1 VHALASYQE
10 LRDKAVLICRFVYDR
25 ELSDS
30 AGGNLA
36 VRADENR
43 ALVTPRY
50 MGQRKRWRI
59 EPGDLLLVDLN
70 GQVLEGQG
78 ECSRELRMHLGVL
91 REFALAGAVIHAH
104 PKYLMAFAVA
114 GRAMPTVIE
123 HTKKFGTIPVADC
136 GKSGS
141 AELAEAVVAVLR
153 PRASQLEQHGLACIL
168 PSHGVAV
175 VGRNLDDA
183 FDTLERL
190 ERNAVVL
197 LLGGAVR

>member
-1 VHALASYQE
+1 VGCYEE
-10 LRDKAVLICRFVYDR
+10 LRTKAVAICRLVYDR

-36 VRADENR
+36 VRAEKDR
-43 ALVTPRY
+43 ALITPRY
-50 MGQRKRWRI
+50 MGQRKRWHLNP
-59 EPGDLLLVDLN
+59 EDLLLVDLTGN
-70 GQVLEGQG
+70 VLEGQG
-78 ECSRELRMHLGVL
+78 ECSRELLMHLGVL
-91 REFALAGAVIHAH
+91 REFERAGAVIHAH

-114 GRAMPTVIE
+114 ARAMPNVIE
-123 HTKKFGTIPVADC
+123 HTKKFGTIPVAAC

-141 AELAEAVVAVLR
+141 EETAQAVLEILR
-153 PRASQLEQHGLACIL
+153 PRADQLTQHGLACIL
-168 PSHGVAV
+168 PGHGVAV

-197 LLGGAVR
+197 LLGGTVAR

>member
-1 VHALASYQE
+1 VGSYEE
-10 LRDKAVLICRFVYDR
+10 LRAKAAAICRLVYER

-36 VRADENR
+36 VRADQNR
-43 ALVTPRY
+43 ALITPRY
-50 MGQRKRWRI
+50 MGQRKRWQI
-59 EPGDLLLVDLN
+59 DPEDLLLVDLT
-70 GQVLEGQG
+70 GKVLEGQG
-78 ECSRELRMHLGVL
+78 ECSRELQMHLGVL
-91 REFALAGAVIHAH
+91 REFERAGAVIHAH

-123 HTKKFGTIPVADC
+123 HARKFGTIPVAAC
-136 GKSGS
+136 GRSGS
-141 AELAEAVVAVLR
+141 LELAEGVVEVLR

-168 PSHGVAV
+168 PGHGVAV

-190 ERNAVVL
+190 ERNAIVL
-197 LLGGAVR
+197 LLGDGRQR